1 MRSLTCQK
9 GSALTAILLAVL
21 MGVTPTVAGAKPR
34 PGKPNSGFRLLARS
48 LAAITANRVY
58 CGLNSSKG
66 QVCVDSTGATVAG
79 GGFWPKGTID
89 QYVFGSGI
97 EVAGIIGDEA
107 NPEWRGNISGGF
119 FEDPK
124 GTTENGR
131 EVQPVFNSN
140 DPQDAA
146 AWPAA
151 AFIPSPPDPSADLY
165 AEALHGKL
173 KAADADVWWMT
184 WEGDP
189 AANAGRD
196 HPLGI
201 AVETRGLAFNTPTGN
216 EDVLYF
222 LYTFYNITSANEADY
237 TAHNIRPDMTKI
249 LVDLGKKYQSLN
261 NAKFGITIPQGGYT
275 IKDMFVTFAA
285 DMDVGDAN
293 LDYASVNVPFSLGFA
308 YQHNFAQPSGWVF
321 DPAIFGNPFFPGVGF
336 VGAKYLRSP
345 VDPLTGLE
353 VGLTLYSNTSRE
365 TAFQD
370 PNDVFQLYRY
380 STGNIDPSLGDDT
393 CNVGDVHVTK
403 ICFINGFNGAGAP
416 ADMRFFQSSGPITLA
431 PGAGGSVVVAYI
443 FAPPVKTGTCP
454 GPGACSVPGN
464 SVNPGNPTRLNAI
477 ATAGNANIVDSLT
490 GYNGFLG
497 DLNANLKVD
506 QEEIKVIP
514 QSLLGKAQIAQTVFN
529 NKFLQPAP
537 PDAPQFFLLPGDNQV
552 TVLWRLSGT
561 EPGQGAGDPYFQ
573 AAIQPTLFDP
583 NYRQFDVEGY
593 RVYRG
598 RTDSPNSLQLIAQ
611 FDYSGTTFTDVTGQV
626 NTVAGDRTSDCAP
639 EIGVFISCVDAGFV
653 NGVRTIQPVIWPI
666 ASPLVQVPTGK
677 YKLLAAVDT
686 FAGKA
691 FVEASDTAVTG
702 SSVAKALGV
711 TDASL
716 LTLKDSGIPFVYV
729 DKTVNNNIRYFY
741 SVAAFDVNSIRSG
754 PSSLESSRI
763 TKPVT
768 PRHAASNL
776 VAAGA
781 NGPATLVGAAGE
793 VLDTAAAL
801 PTLDATDG
809 RFSGPMPPAN
819 NWGNF
824 HLSDIVTA
832 TSLLTAGG
840 DLTARLDSIQLGS
853 AWDGVATV
861 YWYTAPATGDVFSIA
876 ITQDATDI
884 PDSNTASFKALPPD
898 SGLAARFDSTVTGNT
913 FTLPGVLSQG
923 LVGNYYTSAFERGCI
938 NGAVGFDEAGTALC
952 SYNGSRWFN
961 GPSPA
966 QNETQPNPTAPGT
979 QAVAAG
985 PVPLTDYNNAGVLT
999 GVTVIHQPH
1008 AYTTLA
1014 NVYRQVEGVFGGAQR
1029 AADFNVYWGAAGAID
1044 SVMDVTHKVPVPFSD
1059 HMGGGWGFLNQ
1070 SATTVGASFDARAE
1084 LTAADFGC
1092 VIPLKTYA
1100 QAQAIFPCT
1109 GGVTYPLS
1117 PTAVPGTIALFS
1129 GTSNPATGPFFEFA
1143 KTNPAAPQP
1152 GFGMYLAGNI
1162 FMFELPALPA
1172 AGTVW
1177 TMRSYIGAINGGRGN
1192 AAAGDQGDYAFT
1204 GMPRTLSALGVTVK
1218 GSFSVSN
1225 QVVAASDSGL
1235 KLVHTVPDPY
1245 YVTSPFETTT
1255 ENKVIK
1261 FVNLPTD
1268 AIIRIYTLSGVLVR
1282 ILEHHSVS
1290 FGGDEVWDVRNR
1302 SGQFVSSGVYFYH
1315 IEAGGARRVARM
1327 TVVNFAQ

>member
-9 GSALTAILLAVL
+9 ASALTGMLLAVL
-21 MGVTPTVAGAKPR
+21 LGLTPSVAAAKPR
-34 PGKPNSGFRLLARS
+34 PGKPTSGFRLLARS

-97 EVAGIIGDEA
+97 EIAGIIGDDA
-107 NPEWRGNISGGF
+107 NPEWRGQVSGGF

-131 EVQPVFNSN
+131 EVMPVYNSN
-140 DPQDAA
+140 DPADAA
-146 AWPAA
+146 SWPEA

-196 HPLGI
+196 HPLGV

-222 LYTFYNITSANEADY
+222 LYTFYNITTSNKSDY
-237 TAHNIRPDMTKI
+237 LAHNIRDPMATI
-249 LVDLGKKYQSLN
+249 LAGLGQKFQALN
-261 NAKFGITIPQGGYT
+261 NAQFGITIPAAGYT

-345 VDPLTGLE
+345 VDPVTGLE

-380 STGNIDPSLGDDT
+380 STGNIDPGLGDDT

-416 ADMRFFQSSGPITLA
+416 ADMRFFQSSGPLTLV

-443 FAPPVKTGTCP
+443 FAAPVKTGTCP
-454 GPGACSVPGN
+454 GPGACTLPGN
-464 SVNPGNPTRLNAI
+464 SVNPGNPARLNAI
-477 ATAGNANIVDSLT
+477 ATANNANIVDSLT
-490 GYNGFLG
+490 GYTGFAG
-497 DLNANLKVD
+497 DLNANGKVD
-506 QEEIKVIP
+506 QEEITVVP
-514 QSLLGKAQIAQTVFN
+514 QSLLGKATIAQTVFN

-552 TVLWRLSGT
+552 TVLWRLSGS
-561 EPGQGAGDPYFQ
+561 EFGQGAGDPYF
-573 AAIQPTLFDP
+573 AAASQPTLYDP

-611 FDYSGTTFTDVTGQV
+611 FDYSTTTFTDFTGQV
-626 NTVAGDRTSDCAP
+626 NTVAGDGTSTCAP
-639 EIGVFISCVDAGFV
+639 EVDVFTSCTDAGVV
-653 NGVRTIQPVIWPI
+653 NGVRTIVPVTWPI
-666 ASPLVQVPTGK
+666 TSPFVQVPTGK
-677 YKLLAAVDT
+677 YKQLVDPT
-686 FAGKA
+686 KA
-691 FVEASDTAVTG
+691 FATTADTAVTG
-702 SSVAKALGV
+702 SAFVKALGV

-716 LTLKDSGIPFVYV
+716 LTLKDSGVPFVYV
-729 DKTVNNNIRYFY
+729 DKTVHNNIRYFY

-768 PRHAASNL
+768 PEHAASNI
-776 VAAGA
+776 VSSSAITKSIEGRGVRVDTDTTPPTINATTGVFSGKQPPFNNASIDFVGQFVQTIFAAPGSFSA
-781 NGPATLVGAAGE
+781 TLIGIGLGDARNAVPATYTFETVASSGLK
-793 VLDTAAAL
+793 DTVAVSIV
-801 PTLDATDG
+801 PPLDAAT
-809 RFSGPMPPAN
+809 N
-819 NWGNF
+819 T
-824 HLSDIVTA
+824 TA
-832 TSLLTAGG
+832 TTSPF
-840 DLTARLDSIQLGS
+840 
-853 AWDGVATV
+853 
-861 YWYTAPATGDVFSIA
+861 PAAQAD
-876 ITQDATDI
+876 D
-884 PDSNTASFKALPPD
+884 
-898 SGLAARFDSTVTGNT
+898 GLAARFGVPAGFMQSGQVTT
-913 FTLPGVLSQG
+913 G
-923 LVGNYYTSAFERGCI
+923 LVAYQFHSGYGRGC
-938 NGAVGFDEAGTALC
+938 ADGTIPGGPECA
-952 SYNGSRWFN
+952 FN
-961 GPSPA
+961 GPRWFDGSA
-966 QNETQPNPTAPGT
+966 ETAPDPTAGNDPT
-979 QAVAAG
+979 LAG
-985 PVPLTDYNNAGVLT
+985 APTSFNNAGTLA
-999 GVTVIHQPH
+999 GVT
-1008 AYTTLA
+1008 TLQNPMGYLQMSA
-1014 NVYRQVEGVFGGAQR
+1014 GLRTVEAILGGAGR
-1029 AADFNVYWGAAGAID
+1029 AADIKLFWGAGGAVD
-1044 SVMDVTHKVPVPFSD
+1044 SVIDLTHNVVVPFMADS
-1059 HMGGGWGFLNQ
+1059 MGGGWGFLNAS
-1070 SATTVGASFDARAE
+1070 SANSPGGDGVQGT
-1084 LTAADFGC
+1084 LTLQDFGC
-1092 VIPLKTYA
+1092 VAPLNNA
-1100 QAQAIFPCT
+1100 ARHLEDDLGGQAAACAYTF
-1109 GGVTYPLS
+1109 S
-1117 PTAVPGTIALFS
+1117 NTAVPGPIVITGGDETVL
-1129 GTSNPATGPFFEFA
+1129 GTVTPRPNT
-1143 KTNPAAPQP
+1143 
-1152 GFGMYLAGNI
+1152 GFGMYITGHFFL
-1162 FMFELPALPA
+1162 FELTGGALPA
-1172 AGTVW
+1172 AGTAW
-1177 TMRSYIGAINGGRGN
+1177 TLREYIGYT
-1192 AAAGDQGDYAFT
+1192 QGHPGAYASFT
-1204 GMPRTLSALGVTVK
+1204 SSPRTFSAIGASLKLSYN
-1218 GSFSVSN
+1218 VSN
-1225 QVVAASDSGL
+1225 QVADASEAGL

-1268 AIIRIYTLSGVLVR
+1268 AIIRIYTMSGVLVR
-1282 ILEHHSVS
+1282 ILEHHSSS
-1290 FGGDEVWDVRNR
+1290 FASDEIWDVRNR

-1315 IEAGGARRVARM
+1315 IEAGGARRVGRM
-1327 TVVNFAQ
+1327 TIVNFAQ